1 MVIIG
6 LDPHRATFT
15 AVLLEASSARVLHTR
30 EVDKTPRRATNCSN
44 TTGSTNTPTT
54 TTTSADGPWR
64 APPTPSLPR
73 S

>member
-15 AVLLEASSARVLHTR
+15 AVLPEASSARVLHTR
-30 EVDKTPRRATNCSN
+30 EVDKTPRRTTNCSN
-44 TTGSTNTPTT
+44 TGSTNTPRRS
-54 TTTSADGPWR
+54 SADGPWR
-64 APPTPSLPR
+64 ARATLSLPC